1 MRGNNTRLFNNLR
14 DEFPKKSEQGFKLRP
29 QRINCVDRTKS
40 GIKAEGDLMTRT
52 ITAGRISTRRFAGTR
67 SNTNIGAIR
76 MIGGPSRLSSPVFRD
91 AKISGRTLSRR
102 QEQGKIQG
110 NLDFEMESHAL
121 CLAGA
126 DFSGSLVRSLIKN
139 NRESNFD
146 NREVHSPRTG
156 KIAELFGFA

>member
-1 MRGNNTRLFNNLR
+1 MQMRGNNTRLFNNLR

-91 AKISGRTLSRR
+91 AKISGRNPVS
-102 QEQGKIQG
+102 
-110 NLDFEMESHAL
+110 A
-121 CLAGA
+121 A
-126 DFSGSLVRSLIKN
+126 
-139 NRESNFD
+139 
-146 NREVHSPRTG
+146 RTG
-156 KIAELFGFA
+156 KNTGKSRFRDGKSCLMPGRSRFFGISCPFTDKK

>member
-1 MRGNNTRLFNNLR
+1 MQMRGNNTRLFNNLR
-14 DEFPKKSEQGFKLRP
+14 DEFPKKSEQGFKLRA

-91 AKISGRTLSRR
+91 AKISGRKPCLG
-102 QEQGKIQG
+102 GK
-110 NLDFEMESHAL
+110 
-121 CLAGA
+121 
-126 DFSGSLVRSLIKN
+126 
-139 NRESNFD
+139 NREKY
-146 NREVHSPRTG
+146 REISISRWKVMPYAWPEPIFRDLLSAH
-156 KIAELFGFA
+156 